1 MLQRMPV
8 LSLTTIIHV
17 WGQLVL
23 SLFFTGLLPCSLS
36 SVHHFV
42 ILTTSFP
49 FSSCQFLFL
58 LVLFSSPCLLHS
70 CVPLI
75 SFSHSLLLVPWV
87 ALSGFVMAP
96 VIQVDVMRDG
106 SREVLF
112 PEAQSP
118 SDPNFFLLSDRILY
132 CLSKPATLVFHFCIQ
147 V

>member
-1 MLQRMPV
+1 MALVGSLSRKYFYAKFMLQRMPV

-17 WGQLVL
+17 WGQLAL

-75 SFSHSLLLVPWV
+75 SFSHSLLLS
-87 ALSGFVMAP
+87 LSRPLRVCNGSCHPSGCDEGREQGGFIP
-96 VIQVDVMRDG
+96 
-106 SREVLF
+106 
-112 PEAQSP
+112 
-118 SDPNFFLLSDRILY
+118 
-132 CLSKPATLVFHFCIQ
+132 
-147 V
+147 